1 MNTATAMYAA
11 SLVAL
16 FARLTWA
23 DTNAPTS
30 PTSSPDNCVTFTT
43 VSGVTYSN
51 CTVRRVEPDGINV
64 FYSKGIAKIPF
75 TELPESYREKYGYD
89 AEKAATYRQAVAK
102 KQAETWARQQD
113 SLRRQQQEAQK
124 QSVAETKAV
133 APQYAGEFDI
143 GQAKQ
148 DIAKING
155 KVVLLKFKSM
165 ANVLE
170 TGDGYEATMFN
181 SLFRS
186 ADSIGISATFPGP
199 AAGWLSS
206 CPKTA
211 FRREGNI
218 SVGDMYE
225 SKYAQDKW
233 YTVYGV
239 IDGTGALRL
248 KPLGTKKTG
257 NSYSW

>member
-1 MNTATAMYAA
+1 MKIPSTVYAA
-11 SLVAL
+11 SAVVLLAGLV
-16 FARLTWA
+16 FGE
-23 DTNAPTS
+23 TNTPATPPS
-30 PTSSPDNCVTFTT
+30 PLDNRVIITT

-75 TELPESYREKYGYD
+75 TDLPESYREKYGYD
-89 AEKAATYRQAVAK
+89 PEKATAYRQAVTKNQSA
-102 KQAETWARQQD
+102 AWARQQEAK
-113 SLRRQQQEAQK
+113 RRQQQDAQK
-124 QSVAETKAV
+124 QTGAEAKTA

-148 DIAKING
+148 NIAKING
-155 KVVLLKFKSM
+155 KVILLKFKSM
-165 ANVLE
+165 ADVLE

-186 ADSIGISATFPGP
+186 ADSIGISATFPGL

-211 FRREGNI
+211 YRREGRI
-218 SVGDMYE
+218 SVGDMFE
-225 SKYAQDKW
+225 SKYAADKW
-233 YTVYGV
+233 YSVYGV
-239 IDGTGALRL
+239 IDGAGALRL
-248 KPLGTKKTG
+248 TPLGTRKSG